1 MSFSR
6 SSSLKVSLSPSKG
19 VSSESLLYLCRLF
32 KNQNKNAIN
41 PTRAKPPITPPTT
54 GPGETRAFDV
64 LSEADASAGSIKLEV
79 ALGEMELLVS
89 VTNEGPFS
97 LLKGP
102 GSTVPNSFG
111 GLEVEIDMAEPVGV
125 ATCGIDKGVVS
136 SAEDVA
142 LVMARTEVLDDSC
155 VT

>member
-1 MSFSR
+1 M
-6 SSSLKVSLSPSKG
+6 
-19 VSSESLLYLCRLF
+19 
-32 KNQNKNAIN
+32 
-41 PTRAKPPITPPTT
+41 
-54 GPGETRAFDV
+54 
-64 LSEADASAGSIKLEV
+64 LSEADASAGSIELEV

-111 GLEVEIDMAEPVGV
+111 RLEVEIDMAEPVGV